1 MNSINKINLKNDLK
15 FVNFLALIN
24 ILLLFGCSSSD
35 ESLRQSQIK
44 EPEISVFQEAA
55 KQDSSKIITK
65 AQEIKNK
72 IKTEKDSLKIP
83 SRQLKFYIQL
93 GVFTS
98 KERADA
104 FIKDAQPKS
113 PYLMNITQREID
125 KKFVVRLKPF
135 STREEAESVKKNIKQ
150 ISEFKDA
157 FIVSEE

>member
-1 MNSINKINLKNDLK
+1 MKSINKINLKNDLK

-44 EPEISVFQEAA
+44 EPEISVFQEAV
-55 KQDSSKIITK
+55 KPDSSKIISKT
-65 AQEIKNK
+65 QV
-72 IKTEKDSLKIP
+72 IKTEKDSLKI
-83 SRQLKFYIQL
+83 STRQLKFYIQV

-98 KERADA
+98 KDRADA

-113 PYLMNITQREID
+113 PYLMNVTQREID